1 MFKPVTVT
9 APVARVHGLGELAA
23 VLPYLLGFTPHESLA
38 CIGVTDGRVGL
49 VARLDLADVCHPLH
63 GADALDSV
71 LGAVAGTG
79 AGAALAVAV
88 TESDVDPT
96 LPDRLIE
103 AAERWDLRLL
113 DVALQTGG
121 RCRSLLCAD
130 PDCCPPD
137 GIAVDPTC
145 GAAAAATYA
154 GTVVLPDRAAVE
166 AEFELP
172 DSAHRLVAEFAIAAW
187 ENQAVQE
194 IIAGHG
200 SAHIA
205 AAAERV
211 IAAAAAA
218 DAAVSDGSPLAPLSG
233 DAAARLAVALSD
245 IAVRDALWMAID
257 AREVHGQGLW
267 LELARA
273 VPPPYDAGPL
283 FLLGWRCWRH
293 GDGLR
298 ARLAVEATLR
308 ADPGYTAAR
317 LLEQALD
324 ARIDPHRLPRLAAD
338 LGSGG

>member
-1 MFKPVTVT
+1 MSTPAT
-9 APVARVHGLGELAA
+9 AHVARVHGLADLAA

-38 CIGVTDGRVGL
+38 CLGVADGRVGL

-71 LGAVAGTG
+71 FGAVAGTG

-88 TESDVDPT
+88 TEGDVDPA
-96 LPDRLIE
+96 LADRLVE
-103 AAERWDLRLL
+103 AAERWELRLL
-113 DVALQTGG
+113 DVALQTAG

-130 PDCCPPD
+130 PGCCPPE
-137 GIAVDPTC
+137 GVEVDPAC

-154 GTVVLPDRAAVE
+154 GSVVLPDRAAVE

-172 DSAHRLVAEFAIAAW
+172 DADRRLVAEPAIAAW

-200 SAHIA
+200 SAHTAIA
-205 AAAERV
+205 TEWV
-211 IAAAAAA
+211 MAAAAAA
-218 DAAVSDGSPLAPLSG
+218 DAQVCDGAAVAPLSLST
-233 DAAARLAVALSD
+233 AARLAVALSD
-245 IAVRDALWMAID
+245 IAVRDAVWLAVD
-257 AREVHGQGLW
+257 ARQVHGQGPW
-267 LELARA
+267 LELARV

-283 FLLGWRCWRH
+283 FLLGWRSWRH

-324 ARIDPHRLPRLAAD
+324 ARIDPHRLPRLADD